1 MQKVIGVTGS
11 IGCGKSTVC
20 KLIQNL
26 GYNVIDCDKVGHDI
40 LLPNHEG
47 YIEVIKAFG
56 DDILAEDGID
66 RKKLG
71 KIVFDNPKKRELLN
85 SITHPLIKKEVKNM
99 ISEIDDKLIFME
111 CPLLFGT
118 DFIDLC
124 DYSIVVYSDMDN
136 QIKRLM
142 ERDGINFPQALN
154 RIYAQMSI
162 VEKMERADF
171 IIDNCHGFSELEW
184 QTTHIIKKIEG
195 MN

>member
-1 MQKVIGVTGS
+1 M
-11 IGCGKSTVC
+11 
-20 KLIQNL
+20 
-26 GYNVIDCDKVGHDI
+26 
-40 LLPNHEG
+40 
-47 YIEVIKAFG
+47 
-56 DDILAEDGID
+56 
-66 RKKLG
+66 LG
-71 KIVFDNPKKRELLN
+71 KIEAK
-85 SITHPLIKKEVKNM
+85 IKEYHVRSLVVKCDISNEEEVKNM
-99 ISEIDDKLIFME
+99 IDELDDKLIFME
-111 CPLLFGT
+111 CPLLFET

-184 QTTHIIKKIEG
+184 QTTHIIKKNRRDELRCLFTKH
-195 MN
+195 MNYTAKKN